1 MTTSPLARRVLDEY
15 AGAADADPVRLR
27 RLEDALAPGLPTARD
42 ENWKYAN
49 LRGVERARF
58 RPPASLDP
66 ASVDAARSQLPAPL
80 PDTPRVVFVDGRFAP
95 MLSSGALP
103 GGVAVV
109 ASGTAAAAPP
119 PAAPTPQ
126 PAVAAGSSGAAMI
139 PPPSVVAAADL
150 RFAAINHALAV
161 EELHV
166 DVPADGALALEVVFV
181 AVAAA
186 SRHASHPVLRVRAG
200 AGSQLALVERH
211 VGGTEGSFVNARV
224 LVEAGAGAR
233 VTDTR
238 LQGLA
243 ARASHVETLELAL
256 DGGSEFAMVAI
267 ATGAA
272 TARSTAIA
280 RHVGRDSTLRWH
292 AVSLAAGTQV
302 NDTAVRVEHD
312 APGARTEQVF
322 RGIASGRAR
331 VAFNGHMV
339 VQATAPGADSA
350 QSLKCLTDGP
360 EAEADLRPQLEIHTD
375 AVRATHGATVGKLD
389 EAMRF
394 YLLSRGLDAATAAAL
409 LKWAFVGDVVARL
422 APPALRR
429 EIEAALASTLGDAVV
444 AELIS

>member
-1 MTTSPLARRVLDEY
+1 
-15 AGAADADPVRLR
+15 
-27 RLEDALAPGLPTARD
+27 
-42 ENWKYAN
+42 
-49 LRGVERARF
+49 
-58 RPPASLDP
+58 
-66 ASVDAARSQLPAPL
+66 
-80 PDTPRVVFVDGRFAP
+80 
-95 MLSSGALP
+95 
-103 GGVAVV
+103 
-109 ASGTAAAAPP
+109 
-119 PAAPTPQ
+119 
-126 PAVAAGSSGAAMI
+126 
-139 PPPSVVAAADL
+139 VAAADL

-200 AGSQLALVERH
+200 AGSRLALVERH

-256 DGGSEFAMVAI
+256 DGGAEFAMVSI

-339 VQATAPGADSA
+339 VQGTAPGADSA

-394 YLLSRGLDAATAAAL
+394 YLLSRGLDAVTAAAL

-429 EIEAALASTLGDAVV
+429 EVEGTLASTLGDAVV